1 MMVGPSG
8 DRQAVMFDAAGHHVG
23 PRTVYTTAAVT
34 AMPIE
39 QGLAMGAVP
48 VGGGLPIYP
57 TGIPG
62 HPHKP
67 MAGIPGL
74 PTDQPRQPMAGISGL
89 PIDQPRQPMTSIPGI
104 PANQPRQSMTGIL
117 GMSASQPRQPIAGI
131 PGLPASQPLCGS
143 ADFSQPLTESS
154 VNPLLARLMSNPG
167 PPTEPVSDPALLP
180 VFQRLMS
187 NPGALSVDQLE
198 RQQRSSVS
206 PVSEIEAKNGPKK
219 TSVLESDLKAKLH
232 IGLSKPPGDGKASG
246 MPESSKAHVSV
257 RSVEQVNSMALEQ
270 VTSMVP
276 PVDPT
281 YSYSVPT
288 YAPVPLSAPAY
299 APGPTNA
306 PAYAPGPS
314 STPAYAPGPSHTL
327 LSPHVFSTRSTQSPS
342 PARLTNGSSH
352 KITPLTRAQ
361 MLEAVQYLLDND
373 DEFVTKLHEAYVR
386 SLNSKIEN
394 F

>member
-74 PTDQPRQPMAGISGL
+74 PTDQPRQPMTGIPGL

-104 PANQPRQSMTGIL
+104 PANQPRQ
-117 GMSASQPRQPIAGI
+117 PIAGI

-143 ADFSQPLTESS
+143 ADFNPPLTESS

-187 NPGALSVDQLE
+187 
-198 RQQRSSVS
+198 
-206 PVSEIEAKNGPKK
+206 
-219 TSVLESDLKAKLH
+219 
-232 IGLSKPPGDGKASG
+232 
-246 MPESSKAHVSV
+246 
-257 RSVEQVNSMALEQ
+257 
-270 VTSMVP
+270 
-276 PVDPT
+276 
-281 YSYSVPT
+281 
-288 YAPVPLSAPAY
+288 
-299 APGPTNA
+299 
-306 PAYAPGPS
+306 
-314 STPAYAPGPSHTL
+314 
-327 LSPHVFSTRSTQSPS
+327 
-342 PARLTNGSSH
+342 
-352 KITPLTRAQ
+352 
-361 MLEAVQYLLDND
+361 
-373 DEFVTKLHEAYVR
+373 
-386 SLNSKIEN
+386 
-394 F
+394 

>member
-74 PTDQPRQPMAGISGL
+74 PTDQPRQPM
-89 PIDQPRQPMTSIPGI
+89 
-104 PANQPRQSMTGIL
+104 
-117 GMSASQPRQPIAGI
+117 AGI

-219 TSVLESDLKAKLH
+219 VSDLESDLKAKLH
-232 IGLSKPPGDGKASG
+232 IGLSKPPG
-246 MPESSKAHVSV
+246 V
-257 RSVEQVNSMALEQ
+257 
-270 VTSMVP
+270 
-276 PVDPT
+276 
-281 YSYSVPT
+281 
-288 YAPVPLSAPAY
+288 
-299 APGPTNA
+299 
-306 PAYAPGPS
+306 
-314 STPAYAPGPSHTL
+314 
-327 LSPHVFSTRSTQSPS
+327 
-342 PARLTNGSSH
+342 
-352 KITPLTRAQ
+352 
-361 MLEAVQYLLDND
+361 
-373 DEFVTKLHEAYVR
+373 
-386 SLNSKIEN
+386 
-394 F
+394 

>member
-74 PTDQPRQPMAGISGL
+74 PTDQPRQPMTSIPGL
-89 PIDQPRQPMTSIPGI
+89 PIDQPRQPMAGISGI
-104 PANQPRQSMTGIL
+104 PANQPRQSMAGII
-117 GMSASQPRQPIAGI
+117 GISASQPRQPIAGI
-131 PGLPASQPLCGS
+131 PGLPSSQPLCGS
-143 ADFSQPLTESS
+143 ADFNPPLTESS

-206 PVSEIEAKNGPKK
+206 PVSEIEAKNGSKK

-232 IGLSKPPGDGKASG
+232 IGLSKPPGDGKTSG

-276 PVDPT
+276 PVDPAT
-281 YSYSVPT
+281 PCCRLTCSPPGRPSLPR
-288 YAPVPLSAPAY
+288 LPASQ
-299 APGPTNA
+299 TDH
-306 PAYAPGPS
+306 
-314 STPAYAPGPSHTL
+314 HTKLL
-327 LSPHVFSTRSTQSPS
+327 LSPELRCSRRFSTSSTTTMS
-342 PARLTNGSSH
+342 L
-352 KITPLTRAQ
+352 
-361 MLEAVQYLLDND
+361 
-373 DEFVTKLHEAYVR
+373 
-386 SLNSKIEN
+386 SLNSTKPMFEVSIAKLKT
-394 F
+394 FRCDCR